1 VAAASSVS
9 WARRIGYWAPTIII
23 ANGSPALWAPAPPRS
38 PDTFRSRCDKARFER
53 RPRVSRHPQI
63 VRQQRNPP
71 ALQGA
76 LRLGFP
82 VYFAV
87 LLGVWKILG
96 AIAILLPRFPL
107 LKEWA
112 YAGIFF
118 DLTGAAV
125 ASAATGLPWWHVAA
139 PLVITLVAVL
149 SWSLRPHDRTVTGQV
164 AVANVAG

>member
-1 VAAASSVS
+1 MIKRDSKDVRAFRDTLRSYVSSE
-9 WARRIGYWAPTIII
+9 ILPLY
-23 ANGSPALWAPAPPRS
+23 
-38 PDTFRSRCDKARFER
+38 K
-53 RPRVSRHPQI
+53 
-63 VRQQRNPP
+63 
-71 ALQGA
+71 GA

-87 LLGVWKILG
+87 LLGVWRILG

-149 SWSLRPHDRTVTGQV
+149 SWSLRPHTGQ
-164 AVANVAG
+164 